1 MERRSFLKGLAG
13 GVAALGLGAT
23 VGKAIPALAQE
34 AQFPDLVAVRGES
47 LPAMFDRALTA
58 LGGLGRYVKSGQT
71 VLVKPNMGW
80 AVGPELAANTNP
92 ALIAHIIKN
101 ALNLGAKKV
110 YVYDNTCD
118 NWASAY
124 RDSGLEFASKEAG
137 ATVAPANSSGY
148 FQDVEVPGAQ
158 YLSTV
163 DLHELYLEA
172 DCVINV
178 PVLKHHGGAKV
189 TASMKNL
196 MGAIWSRGPL
206 HRKGLDETI
215 PELLLYKKPTLNV
228 VDAYRVM
235 LSGGPRGRGD
245 SKYLLSKMLVASA
258 DAVAAD
264 SACAAIIGGSGVP
277 TPEYIANAAARGIGV
292 ADLSTLNIQ
301 RLTV

>member
-1 MERRSFLKGLAG
+1 MERRTFLKGIAG
-13 GVAALGLGAT
+13 GVAALGIGGT
-23 VGKAIPALAQE
+23 VGRSMPALAQE

-47 LPAMFDRALTA
+47 LPAMFDRALEA

-80 AVGPELAANTNP
+80 AVAPELAANTNP
-92 ALIAHIIKN
+92 ELIAHIIKN
-101 ALNLGAKKV
+101 CINLGAKKV
-110 YVYDNTCD
+110 YVFDNTCD

-124 RDSGLEFASKEAG
+124 KDSGLEAASMEAG
-137 ATVAPANSSGY
+137 ATVAPANGSGY
-148 FQDVEVPGAQ
+148 FQEVEIPGSQ
-158 YLSTV
+158 YLSTTE
-163 DLHELYLEA
+163 LHELYLEA
-172 DCVINV
+172 DCVLNV
-178 PVLKHHGGAKV
+178 PVLKNHGGAKI
-189 TASMKNL
+189 TAAMKNL

-245 SKYLLSKMLVASA
+245 SKYLLSKMLVASP
-258 DAVAAD
+258 DAVACD
-264 SACAAIIGGSGVP
+264 SACAAIMAGSGVS
-277 TPEYIANAAARGIGV
+277 TPDYIANAAARGIGV

-301 RLTV
+301 RLTA